1 MEMIKD
7 LQYYMS
13 LDYDIA
19 IRDLDENEGGGVL
32 AYYIDIPFIMG
43 DGENKEE
50 AVNDLKEAFN
60 TYVISSL
67 KYGER
72 IIEPKQDTKSKRINI
87 TMPNYLLKKID
98 EYAKKHHIS
107 RSAFL
112 QQVSQKELLS

>member
-7 LQYYMS
+7 LKYYMS

-19 IRDLDENEGGGVL
+19 VRCLDESEGGGIL
-32 AYYIDIPFIMG
+32 AYYIDMPFIMG
-43 DGENKEE
+43 DGKNKKE
-50 AVNDLKEAFN
+50 AVKDLKEAFHN
-60 TYVISSL
+60 YIIASL
-67 KYGER
+67 KHGDR
-72 IIEPKQDTKSKRINI
+72 IIEPKQDTRSKRINI

-112 QQVSQKELLS
+112 QQVSQKELLA